1 MKHNGHF
8 QTDLD
13 GSSEDL
19 KNAAIHLACACLCAH
34 VCVGDVA
41 SVKTGPIKALEMDWE
56 QEMVCG

>member
-13 GSSEDL
+13 GFSEDP
-19 KNAAIHLACACLCAH
+19 KNAAIHLTCACLCAR
-34 VCVGDVA
+34 VGGDVA
-41 SVKTGPIKALEMDWE
+41 SVKTGPIKALEMDWG